1 LHFFFL
7 GYTFNLIGTEKD
19 FNTMKAIEEYFSHPI
34 KEIAIE
40 AINQLEQYP
49 E

>member
-19 FNTMKAIEEYFSHPI
+19 FNITKAIAEYFSHPI
-34 KEIAIE
+34 DEITIE
-40 AINQLEQYP
+40 DISHLEQLP